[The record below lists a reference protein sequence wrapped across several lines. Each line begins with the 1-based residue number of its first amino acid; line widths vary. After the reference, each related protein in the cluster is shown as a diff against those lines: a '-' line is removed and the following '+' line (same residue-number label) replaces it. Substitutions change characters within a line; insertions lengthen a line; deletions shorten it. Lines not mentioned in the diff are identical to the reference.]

1 MHGLILSHEVSIRL
15 GAFLGIFFIV
25 AAWELVAPRRALTVS
40 KLVRWYSNLAVTVIN
55 AFLLRWIFPILA
67 VGMANLAQTQQWG
80 LLNHI
85 DIPFGLAVVLSVLL
99 LDLFIYLQHILF
111 HLVPI
116 FWRLHRMHHT
126 DLNIDV
132 TTGMRFHPIEIIL
145 SMVVKLT
152 VVLSLGI
159 LPVAVV
165 LFEVM
170 LNVMAMFN
178 HGNIYIPYRTDR
190 TLRWL
195 LVTPDMHRIHHSI
208 IPKETNSNYG
218 FNLSVWDRLFGTYRK
233 QPEKGQVD
241 MDIGI
246 KMFRD
251 TKFLNLHW
259 LLIQP
264 FLDAKKFSNFY
275 ER

>member
-1 MHGLILSHEVSIRL
+1 MHGVIVSHELPIRL
-15 GAFLGIFFIV
+15 GAFLGIFLIV
-25 AAWELVAPRRALTVS
+25 AVWELIAPRRALTVS
-40 KLVRWYSNLAVTVIN
+40 KVVRWYSNLGVTIIN
-55 AFLLRWIFPILA
+55 AFLLRWFFPILA
-67 VGMANLAQTQQWG
+67 VGMANLAQKQHWG

-85 DIPFGLAVVLSVLL
+85 DIPFWLIVVFSVIL
-99 LDLFIYLQHILF
+99 LDLFIYLQHVMF
-111 HLVPI
+111 HVVPI

-145 SMVVKLT
+145 SMVVKLL
-152 VVLSLGI
+152 VVISLGI
-159 LPVAVV
+159 PPVAVIF
-165 LFEVM
+165 FEVL

-178 HGNIYIPYRTDR
+178 HGNIYIPDKTDR

-195 LVTPDMHRIHHSI
+195 IVTPDMHRIHHSVD
-208 IPKETNSNYG
+208 PKETNSNYG

-233 QPEKGQVD
+233 QPKKGQID

-246 KMFRD
+246 EIFRD
-251 TKFLNLHW
+251 AKFLNLYW

-264 FLDAKKFSNFY
+264 FLDEKKFS
-275 ER
+275 